1 MRTLMSSLIVSGL
14 VFSSSSRAEAP
25 TPDEARK
32 VFDFMEKGQGQG
44 VVLVDAKL
52 CNEIPKKGDHAAE
65 CTEELTSEVPAG
77 AKVDV
82 WISYLVP
89 KGDTVTD
96 VSVQVKEGDKVRETK
111 DIDKLEGKGYLQ
123 RTWTAFTPKK
133 AGTWSA
139 VIVRGEKELKT
150 LTIKVGEKK

>member
-1 MRTLMSSLIVSGL
+1 MRKLLSSL
-14 VFSSSSRAEAP
+14 VFVTLAFAGSAYAEPP
-25 TPDEARK
+25 TSDEARK

-65 CTEELTSEVPAG
+65 CTEELTTEVPAG

-82 WISYLVP
+82 WMSYLVP

-96 VSVQVKEGDKVRETK
+96 VSVQIKEDGKVRETK
-111 DIDKLEGKGYLQ
+111 DFDKLEGKGYLQ

-139 VIVRGEKELKT
+139 VIVRGDKELKA
-150 LTIKVGEKK
+150 LTIKVGDKK